1 MKVKDITAVI
11 EEFAPLAYQE
21 SYDNSGLLVGDL
33 NMDVKGALLCI
44 DVTDAVIDEAI
55 SLNINLIITHHPLI
69 FSGLKR
75 LTNQNLV
82 QRCVTKAIKA
92 DIAIY
97 AAHTNIDNVFE
108 GVNGVLADKLGLKN
122 RMILKPMNDG
132 QDEYIGAGIVGELK
146 QSMDEDVFMEKL
158 KEVFQT
164 PTFKRTVFLNKKIS
178 KVALCGGAGSF
189 LLQDAIR
196 ERADVFI
203 SADFKYHDYFDAD
216 NKILIADVGH
226 YESEQFTK
234 ELFYHL
240 IQKKFPTFA
249 IHISKINTN
258 PIIYS

>member
-1 MKVKDITAVI
+1 MKVKDITALI
-11 EEFAPLAYQE
+11 EEFAPLSYQE
-21 SYDNSGLLVGDL
+21 SYDNSGLLVGDF
-33 NMDVKGALLCI
+33 NMEVKGALLCI

-55 SLNINLIITHHPLI
+55 TLNANLIITHHPLI
-69 FSGLKR
+69 FGGLKR

-82 QRCVTKAIKA
+82 QRCVAKVIKA

-97 AAHTNIDNVFE
+97 AAHTNLDNVFE
-108 GVNGVLADKLGLKN
+108 GVNGVIADKLSLKN
-122 RMILKPMNDG
+122 RMILKPMS
-132 QDEYIGAGIVGELK
+132 DEQEEYVGAGMVGEL
-146 QSMDEDVFMEKL
+146 QEPINEADFIEKL
-158 KEVFQT
+158 KDVFKT
-164 PTFKRTVFLNKKIS
+164 KTFKHTAFLNKKIS

-189 LLQDAIR
+189 LLQDAMR
-196 ERADVFI
+196 EKADVFI

-234 ELFYHL
+234 DLFYNI